1 MDTRTWILDRAS
13 YADMYLDDIFQ
24 DPGFYSAVLEA
35 DLIFCEQAGFA
46 GVPTSRSAQCRLVG
60 NSYFSRSASR
70 SWWPL
75 LKAFDVAVDFNL
87 AIRPQFQGK
96 QRVIPCTCQATN
108 TGTADIT
115 VTVHKSSFSLSLECS
130 NLSAL
135 IPEGSVLRENEHA
148 PLSAGRGGYAMIGAT
163 APGFYVIPDLPL
175 PEHQSDR
182 KRIQSG
188 DSIKNKAT
196 QSSSYTP
203 ESATKAMGIPESP
216 DRHVA
221 CTLSRALWARYC
233 HGNPRRWHAAVL
245 SMSKSH
251 GIIRRAPAAT
261 DPDPPKH
268 PLAGLFVALGML
280 VLFSGLA
287 LAGALIRRHLEKRAR
302 LGVARAA
309 SLEELW
315 AASADEL
322 DTRPR
327 YVRLLQR
334 IQIVFAWADWVADR
348 FNQKQS
354 QAIELNKVK
363 EGGGPRKLQKTKGTR
378 FEDPTDLRPQVM
390 PPASEIPIGRP
401 IDQSF
406 DIEKRPDD
414 RIGDNMDQG
423 SAEYMEGIST
433 AQEHRSR
440 NAAIRRSNRST
451 GVPDGHEENL

>member
-1 MDTRTWILDRAS
+1 
-13 YADMYLDDIFQ
+13 
-24 DPGFYSAVLEA
+24 
-35 DLIFCEQAGFA
+35 
-46 GVPTSRSAQCRLVG
+46 
-60 NSYFSRSASR
+60 
-70 SWWPL
+70 
-75 LKAFDVAVDFNL
+75 
-87 AIRPQFQGK
+87 
-96 QRVIPCTCQATN
+96 
-108 TGTADIT
+108 
-115 VTVHKSSFSLSLECS
+115 
-130 NLSAL
+130 
-135 IPEGSVLRENEHA
+135 
-148 PLSAGRGGYAMIGAT
+148 MIGAT

-221 CTLSRALWARYC
+221 S
-233 HGNPRRWHAAVL
+233 
-245 SMSKSH
+245 
-251 GIIRRAPAAT
+251 
-261 DPDPPKH
+261 
-268 PLAGLFVALGML
+268 LGML

-309 SLEELW
+309 SLEELG

-348 FNQKQS
+348 FNQKQP
-354 QAIELNKVK
+354 QAFELNKVK

-378 FEDPTDLRPQVM
+378 FEDPTDLLPQVM